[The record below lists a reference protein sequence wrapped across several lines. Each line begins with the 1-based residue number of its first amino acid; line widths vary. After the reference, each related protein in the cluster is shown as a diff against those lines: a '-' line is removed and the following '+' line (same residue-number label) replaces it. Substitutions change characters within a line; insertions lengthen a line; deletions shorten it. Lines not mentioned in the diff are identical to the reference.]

1 LLQYFNSAQV
11 VYTRGSLSLGAA
23 ANKTTTLK
31 SIENWSTSSSSQSA
45 AVATNHKL
53 VVSTKSIK
61 AIDFYVRFF
70 FKFIVFG
77 KFPTFFSSP
86 TTSKCC
92 ATDSLTVA
100 R

>member
-70 FKFIVFG
+70 SNLLFLENFRH
-77 KFPTFFSSP
+77 FS
-86 TTSKCC
+86 
-92 ATDSLTVA
+92 AHRQHQNVA
-100 R
+100 RPIR